1 MNDFLKNLTLEY
13 EWNSFGY
20 ENQYPTDESFIK
32 AWESADYID
41 DVVEKFDNDA
51 TQRELDSVT
60 KKLKSLVAG
69 KRELENHG
77 GVTAYV
83 LNLNADSKS
92 NCPQIAG
99 VDLYRTE
106 RAEKDGTIDSNKEHA
121 YHSRRWYEVDV
132 DYYFFRSSTQVH
144 AELDENIGK
153 FQSQLTEYENGTQK
167 ARCYANGTTSIRT
180 KERRIEEKYNITLK
194 VLRSRPYKPA
204 FDANAFLI
212 SCRHAFNE
220 YDQKRE
226 SAK

>member
-13 EWNSFGY
+13 IDTGIGGY
-20 ENQYPTDESFIK
+20 GQKYPTDASFIK

-51 TQRELDSVT
+51 TQRKIDSVT

-69 KRELENHG
+69 KKGLESHG
-77 GVTAYV
+77 SVTAYIV
-83 LNLNADSKS
+83 NTGTKS
-92 NCPQIAG
+92 NNPKIVN

-106 RAEKDGTIDSNKEHA
+106 RAEKDGAIESNKEDAFQSH
-121 YHSRRWYEVDV
+121 RWYDGDV

-153 FQSQLTEYENGTQK
+153 LQSQLTEYENGTRK
-167 ARCYANGTTSIRT
+167 ERCYVNGTTSIRT

-194 VLRSRPYKPA
+194 VLRSRPYRPA